1 MAERALK
8 FQKRDDSGSTSA
20 RRLRAEGKIP
30 AVLYGHGTGPQSIA
44 VDAKAFSDLL
54 HKGGRTSLITLQDG
68 SVDETAL
75 VRDVQIDPVSRRTIH
90 ADLQRVSANE
100 SVHAKLP
107 VVTVGVALGV
117 KDSGGVMD
125 VILHEI
131 EVEGPANKLPD
142 HIEIDVSELGIH
154 DHATASD
161 IVLPAGIRLVT
172 PPDTLV
178 VSIEPSKTAQA
189 VEDAA
194 AATAPEQAQP
204 EVIGGA
210 PEEGASE

>member
-8 FQKRDDSGSTSA
+8 FQKREDDGTTSS

-44 VDAKAFSDLL
+44 IDAKAFSDLL
-54 HKGGRTSLITLQDG
+54 HKGGRTSLVTLQDG
-68 SVDETAL
+68 KASETAL
-75 VRDVQIDPVSRRTIH
+75 VRDVQIDPVTRKPIH

-100 SVHAKLP
+100 KVHAKLR

-125 VILHEI
+125 VILHEL
-131 EVEGPANKLPD
+131 EVEGPANKLPESV
-142 HIEIDVSELGIH
+142 EIDVSELGIH
-154 DHATASD
+154 DHAVAGDVS
-161 IVLPAGIRLVT
+161 LPAGISLIT

-189 VEDAA
+189 VEEADT
-194 AATAPEQAQP
+194 ATAAEQPVP
-204 EVIGGA
+204 EVIGA
-210 PEEGASE
+210 TPEPGASE